1 LQEGSFA
8 SGAAAFFGV
17 VMSKKLII
25 IIGGGIAGLS
35 AGCYGQMNG
44 FKTRIFEM
52 HKKKPGGLC
61 TSWKRQGYTINGCL
75 HWLVGTGPASNLHA
89 IWNELG
95 ALEQKT
101 IVDYEEYGR
110 FESVD
115 GRQFIIYT
123 DIDRL
128 KRHMKELAPEDG
140 PAIDE
145 FIADLRL
152 CTRFNPPADKAPE
165 VMNLLDFVKM
175 TVQNL
180 PMLLKFRKWN
190 KITLVEYRKRFR
202 NPLIRNAFSQLFMPD
217 FPVTSIFMTLAWMRN
232 KTAGYLIG
240 GSLPFSQSIE
250 KRYLALGGE
259 MNYKARAVKILTENS
274 RAVGI
279 RLDDDSEHRADY
291 VISAADGHTTI
302 FDLLDGRYADDT
314 IRGYYENLIPF
325 PPLVHV
331 ALGVK
336 RTFKETPSAVGRL
349 LELPETF
356 EVGGVPQKYLGFQIY
371 NFDPTLAPEGKTT
384 IVVRIPTEYEYWARL
399 RENDEAYKAEKE
411 KIADRIVAILDK
423 RFPGLASDVEMR
435 DVASPTTFVRYTGN
449 WKGSY
454 EGWQV
459 TPSTWRFGKI
469 MKKTLPGLSNFY
481 MAGHWVEPGGGLP
494 PAAMSGR
501 NAIQMICKREKKTF
515 VTVK

>member
-1 LQEGSFA
+1 
-8 SGAAAFFGV
+8 
-17 VMSKKLII
+17 
-25 IIGGGIAGLS
+25 
-35 AGCYGQMNG
+35 
-44 FKTRIFEM
+44 M

-75 HWLVGTGPASNLHA
+75 HWLVGSGPASSFHT

-95 ALEQKT
+95 ALEGKT
-101 IVDYEEYGR
+101 IVDYEEYSR

-115 GRQFIIYT
+115 GRQFIIYA

-128 KRHMKELAPEDG
+128 ERHMKELAPEDG
-140 PAIDE
+140 PVIDE
-145 FIADLRL
+145 FIAAVRA
-152 CTRFNPPADKAPE
+152 CTRFDLPVDKAPE

-175 TVQNL
+175 IVPNL
-180 PMLLKFRKWN
+180 PMLFKLGKWN
-190 KITLVEYRKRFR
+190 KITLSEYGQRFR
-202 NPLIRNAFSQLFMPD
+202 NPLIRNAFPLLIMPD
-217 FPVTSIFMTLAWMRN
+217 FPVTFILMTLAWMHS
-232 KTAGYLIG
+232 KTAGYIIG

-250 KRYLALGGE
+250 KSYLSLGGK
-259 MNYKARAVKILTENS
+259 MNYKAKVVKILTENS

-279 RLDDDSEHRADY
+279 RLDDGSEHRADY

-302 FDLLDGRYADDT
+302 FELLEGRYVNDA
-314 IRGYYENLIPF
+314 ISGYYEKLIPF

-336 RTFKETPSAVGRL
+336 RTFKEIPPAAGRF
-349 LELPETF
+349 LELSETF
-356 EVGGVPQKYLGFQIY
+356 EVGGVPQKYLGFQVY

-384 IVVRIPTEYEYWARL
+384 IVVLLPTEYEYWTKL
-399 RENDEAYKAEKE
+399 RRNDEAYKAEKE
-411 KIADRIVAILDK
+411 KIADRVVAILNK
-423 RFPGLASDVEMR
+423 RFPGLAGDVEMR

-449 WKGSY
+449 WKGSF

-459 TPSTWRFGKI
+459 TPKTWSVGKV
-469 MKKTLPGLSNFY
+469 MKKALPGLSNFY

-494 PAAMSGR
+494 PAARSGR
-501 NAIQMICKREKKTF
+501 NAIQMICKNEKKTF